1 MQSFLKA
8 RPVAGDLELGGR
20 AVETLEALILEKGS
34 RLGYDALRGAVD
46 DMRRNLIQEAR
57 RDGRRSVKLGEGGLF
72 DIHFIIEFLQ
82 LHHGAS
88 NPPDKDTI
96 RLLTLLNRLGHLS
109 DAQMQVLY
117 ESYLFY
123 RTLDHEMRLIHDRPL
138 RELPDDPARLAEIG
152 LAFEA
157 APLDPEARALRV
169 KQTFQRHRTAVR
181 RVYAEIV
188 GEVRS

>member
-1 MQSFLKA
+1 
-8 RPVAGDLELGGR
+8 
-20 AVETLEALILEKGS
+20 
-34 RLGYDALRGAVD
+34 
-46 DMRRNLIQEAR
+46 MRRNLIQEAR
-57 RDGRRSVKLGEGGLF
+57 RDGRKSVKLGEGGLF

-138 RELPDDPARLAEIG
+138 QELPDDPARLAEIG
-152 LAFEA
+152 LAF
-157 APLDPEARALRV
+157 
-169 KQTFQRHRTAVR
+169 
-181 RVYAEIV
+181 
-188 GEVRS
+188 